1 MVLGAAVIDQETQAV
16 EESIKIRL
24 ILAYL
29 AVTKCN
35 RNWVPLRYPLAA
47 VEPPER
53 SIIKKILIFIYNIY
67 SRYVY

>member
-29 AVTKCN
+29 A
-35 RNWVPLRYPLAA
+35 A